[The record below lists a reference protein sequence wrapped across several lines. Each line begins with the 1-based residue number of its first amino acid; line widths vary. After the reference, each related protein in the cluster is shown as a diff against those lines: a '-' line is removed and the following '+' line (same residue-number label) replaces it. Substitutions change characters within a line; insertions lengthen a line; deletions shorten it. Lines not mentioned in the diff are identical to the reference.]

1 MSEKKAA
8 PPRPEKKI
16 GPFNAGIGVAVWLN
30 TAETDNGPKKYRSV
44 TIAPRRYIDRDT
56 GEWKDSGSYYAG
68 DLPALIFALQ
78 KAQEYMF
85 ETPLPDQPTT
95 ASTEGGS
102 TGEIPF

>member
-85 ETPLPDQPTT
+85 ETPLPDQQPASPTDDKP
-95 ASTEGGS
+95 SGD
-102 TGEIPF
+102 IPF